1 MLIHNLPQNT
11 RNSCIFFGFYF
22 VLFLHKWTYSKLS
35 AFSEHSAKAK
45 DSQSFECTMIS
56 FISNWPISRISTW
69 KAKGNKV
76 FKYLHRQMLIQM
88 KVVTLPKLTAG
99 WQAFIRWCTEVQIWY
114 LWLAIHNVHMLSTTC
129 TVNVMTARKVFYFLI
144 WQVFLLHCYY
154 KTIMAVPWFRQLV
167 AGPLLRTG
175 FQSQGRLCDL

>member
-114 LWLAIHNVHMLSTTC
+114 LKAVYGWPYIMYTCWALPVLWMWWLPGKCSIFWSDKFSCSTAT
-129 TVNVMTARKVFYFLI
+129 TK
-144 WQVFLLHCYY
+144 LL
-154 KTIMAVPWFRQLV
+154 W
-167 AGPLLRTG
+167 
-175 FQSQGRLCDL
+175 LCHGSGN